1 MSLIV
6 GTLIAALAFN
16 FEMLMFARV
25 LQAVG
30 MGLLLPLIFNTVL
43 VIYPLE
49 KRGGGGGDGIGLSGY
64 HGRTNVWT
72 DYRRSINRIFYI
84 FWISLPL
91 LVIGLLIGLKYLKNI
106 TDVTKPRIDLLS
118 VLWLQ

>member
-49 KRGGGGGDGIGLSGY
+49 KRGGG
-64 HGRTNVWT
+64 
-72 DYRRSINRIFYI
+72 RRWDWS
-84 FWISLPL
+84 
-91 LVIGLLIGLKYLKNI
+91 
-106 TDVTKPRIDLLS
+106 
-118 VLWLQ
+118 LWLSWSHQRLDRL

>member
-49 KRGGGGGDGIGLSGY
+49 KRGAAMGLVS
-64 HGRTNVWT
+64 
-72 DYRRSINRIFYI
+72 
-84 FWISLPL
+84 
-91 LVIGLLIGLKYLKNI
+91 LVIMVAPASDRL
-106 TDVTKPRIDLLS
+106 
-118 VLWLQ
+118 